1 MKQQDEYI
9 ARETFTFPLF
19 CLVCLALNVY
29 WGLTDGWPVGAI
41 IGISFFGIITMCYV
55 GKYIRCGRNY
65 LKIDANGMEIKDWS
79 KITVLKWSQIKKCEV
94 YYRSSY
100 ALSLIHISEPT
111 RTY

>member
-41 IGISFFGIITMCYV
+41 IGISFSG
-55 GKYIRCGRNY
+55 
-65 LKIDANGMEIKDWS
+65 L
-79 KITVLKWSQIKKCEV
+79 
-94 YYRSSY
+94 
-100 ALSLIHISEPT
+100 
-111 RTY
+111 